1 MIFLESI
8 GSPLIIDLPGVHVVS
23 QSKYPVFM
31 PGYKNTGPWGYSSQ
45 SITVCEN
52 SSMWD
57 ILHSL
62 KLSVKSTASSFS
74 NISISSSRRS
84 SLSSSRPEFRPVHS
98 DIIRRNLVTDFLEA
112 TSLPVNV
119 PIHRSREAASPS
131 HSMKEEYDRCTKQ
144 LPGSLATKLF
154 HSPPQVTWE
163 AEEEEE
169 EEGEERE
176 RRKLRSKRK
185 LKKNMNQQPEL
196 MFLLEM

>member
-1 MIFLESI
+1 
-8 GSPLIIDLPGVHVVS
+8 
-23 QSKYPVFM
+23 
-31 PGYKNTGPWGYSSQ
+31 
-45 SITVCEN
+45 
-52 SSMWD
+52 MWD

-62 KLSVKSTASSFS
+62 KLSVQSTASSFS

-131 HSMKEEYDRCTKQ
+131 HSMKEEYDRCTKHKQ

-154 HSPPQVTWE
+154 HSPPKPCVRGRARSRETHSDQ
-163 AEEEEE
+163 EEEE
-169 EEGEERE
+169 EEGRRNKMKEE
-176 RRKLRSKRK
+176 
-185 LKKNMNQQPEL
+185 EL
-196 MFLLEM
+196 LFFMEI